1 MASML
6 GLMAIPAVAVGV
18 RLRIAEGRLEPWRPP
33 GGRTPGDLLAHP
45 HVGLSKASVTPLALT
60 LMCST

>member
-6 GLMAIPAVAVGV
+6 GPMAIPAVAVGV
-18 RLRIAEGRLEPWRPP
+18 RLRIADGRLEPWRRH
-33 GGRTPGDLLAHP
+33 GGTPGELLAHP